1 MKYDDWKLITEAF
14 GGPMNLGMKKPN
26 VVGGPVGSKFDDMEN
41 NDEMHGDEEDMD
53 DEEEIENDEDMDD
66 EEDMDDYGDDE
77 DMDDEEDDDYDYG
90 DEEEEDEIHPNRSDN
105 KKMMKKDPNMDFL
118 NDIDPNFMND
128 DKGDDYYHSDDE
140 DHEDHEHDHE
150 DHEDGETCPEC
161 DGSDPDCEM
170 CHGEEGHEGHGE
182 HGHSEDDYG
191 DEPQKQISYDGGQDQ
206 DTAELI
212 SKMSSWMS
220 KYMKKESVETEQA
233 PLLNEKKSCNK
244 CGKMMKKMMSKDK
257 EYCNCESTD
266 WIKQHKDLEKRQAD
280 QNKKPS
286 GSDWIKQHKDL
297 EKRQADQNKKPS
309 GHDWIKSHQKLEK
322 KQANENEFQNYE
334 DANFL
339 NSLISQ
345 TSGTEYKPGEAG
357 FSPYTRIGEAKEH
370 KAAKKLV
377 GKQKDLDADH
387 DGDIDADDLKNLR
400 SKKSKGKKE
409 SDKESK
415 QPEWLKNIKKGKSE
429 KSTKEEV
436 PAKGK
441 KESDKES
448 KQPEW
453 LKNIKKGKAEKS
465 TKDKKETGKQ
475 PEWLKKAKKKNES
488 VQRFFPTINEW
499 VVNREALRN
508 S

>member
-26 VVGGPVGSKFDDMEN
+26 VVGGPVGSKFDDMED

-53 DEEEIENDEDMDD
+53 DEEEIENDDDYEDEDMDD
-66 EEDMDDYGDDE
+66 EEENDDDYGDEE
-77 DMDDEEDDDYDYG
+77 DDDEEDDDYDYG

-105 KKMMKKDPNMDFL
+105 RKMMKKDPNMDFL

-140 DHEDHEHDHE
+140 NHEDHEHN
-150 DHEDGETCPEC
+150 HEDGETCPEC
-161 DGSDPDCEM
+161 DGSDPDCEI
-170 CHGEEGHEGHGE
+170 CHGEEGHEGHEGHE
-182 HGHSEDDYG
+182 DHEHSEDEYG
-191 DEPQKQISYDGGQDQ
+191 DEPQKQISYDGGQDE

-257 EYCNCESTD
+257 EYCGANMMKKTMSKDKEYCNCESTD
-266 WIKQHKDLEKRQAD
+266 WIKQHKDLEKRQA
-280 QNKKPS
+280 
-286 GSDWIKQHKDL
+286 
-297 EKRQADQNKKPS
+297 
-309 GHDWIKSHQKLEK
+309 
-322 KQANENEFQNYE
+322 NESEFQNYE

-339 NSLISQ
+339 NSLINQ
-345 TSGTEYKPGEAG
+345 TSGIDSKPGEAG

-370 KAAKKLV
+370 KGMKKLV
-377 GKQKDLDADH
+377 GKQKDLDTDK

-400 SKKSKGKKE
+400 SKKS
-409 SDKESK
+409 
-415 QPEWLKNIKKGKSE
+415 
-429 KSTKEEV
+429 
-436 PAKGK
+436 KGK